1 VIDRLLP
8 RSDVAKRVFFWAG
21 WAIVIYV
28 VAFWRLGYPSFWD
41 PDEAVYAV
49 VTRRMM
55 QTGDWLAP
63 IYNGTPFFD
72 KPILFYWLQLVSF
85 KIFGA
90 NEFAAR
96 LVPAVSAVGVIGVT
110 GWAGRAFFNRE
121 VGRLAA
127 VIVAVLPATF
137 LLSAYA
143 ILDMTFTMF
152 LFAGVALAASAVVHD
167 KPAREWAGYVCLALA
182 VLTKGPLA
190 LALAGVTML
199 LTLVIAPGLRRAI
212 WSLHFVWGLALV
224 LAMASPWFLY
234 MWWRFG
240 YAFIDGYFLRENILL
255 YASQL
260 FETTRSHAF
269 YLRVAAVGFLP
280 FTPILIG
287 RAIDGWRGDRISD
300 IERLFW
306 AWAIAITAFFSFSRF
321 KLDHYIYPVLPAL
334 AVIAANTWSR
344 LRRAES
350 IRPHMGAAISMGA
363 IALTF
368 IGAGVYAYSK
378 IDTLPVELSKAML
391 IVPAAFVV
399 SGALL
404 GISIAMQRGRPIAQ
418 PLYAVVTLLITYAV
432 ALTAGLDALESGKP
446 MRDLGK
452 WVAANAPDDAT
463 ITAYRLERWKTSWR
477 FYVDRRT
484 EVAENPDEVVGT
496 MAKPGTHYAV
506 MTEDELKLL
515 KPLKGM
521 PPVTIVRQRRGL
533 TNTSGRG
540 LKKRRDEWPNY
551 VIVTNDVAA
560 ATAPVVAPI
569 VAPAVSQPAVSPQP
583 GSRERRA
590 HLRGRPARRPRA
602 RSSAGAGR

>member
-1 VIDRLLP
+1 MLNRLLP
-8 RSDVAKRVFFWAG
+8 RSDVAKRALFWAC
-21 WAIVIYV
+21 WAIVLYV
-28 VAFWRLGYPSFWD
+28 VAFWRLGYASFWD

-63 IYNGTPFFD
+63 IYNGVPFFD
-72 KPILFYWLQLVSF
+72 KPILFYWLQLISF

-96 LVPAVSAVGVIGVT
+96 MVPAVSAVGVIGVT

-121 VGRLAA
+121 VGNLAA
-127 VIVAVLPATF
+127 VIVAILPATF

-152 LFAGVALAASAVVHD
+152 MFAGVALAASSVVHK
-167 KPAREWAGYVCLALA
+167 KPSREWWGYLCLALA

-190 LALAGVTML
+190 LALGGL
-199 LTLVIAPGLRRAI
+199 SLILTLIIAPGLRRAI
-212 WSLHFVWGLALV
+212 WSLHFMWGLLLV
-224 LAMASPWFLY
+224 VAISSPWFLY

-260 FETTRSHAF
+260 FETTRSPGF
-269 YLRVAAVGFLP
+269 YLRIASVGFLP

-287 RAIDGWRGDRISD
+287 RAIDAWRGDRISD
-300 IERLFW
+300 AERLFW

-350 IRPHMGAAISMGA
+350 IRPHLGAAISMVA

-368 IGAGVYAYSK
+368 VGGGIYAYLK
-378 IDTLPVELSKAML
+378 LDTLPLDLSNAML
-391 IVPAAFVV
+391 VVPAAFVI

-404 GISIAMQRGRPIAQ
+404 GISIVMRRGRPMAQ
-418 PLYAVVTLLITYAV
+418 PIYAVAALLATYAV
-432 ALTAGLDALESGKP
+432 LLTAGLEALESGKP
-446 MRDLGK
+446 MKDLGL
-452 WVAANAPDDAT
+452 WVAEHAPDDAT

-477 FYVDRRT
+477 FYVNRRT
-484 EVAENPDEVVGT
+484 QTAESPEEVVST
-496 MAKPGTHYAV
+496 MNAPGTHYAV

-515 KPLKGM
+515 KQLFGM
-521 PPVTIVRQRRGL
+521 PPVKVVRERRGL

-540 LKKRRDEWPNY
+540 LRKRREDWPNY
-551 VIVTNDVAA
+551 VVVTNDMTPPAV
-560 ATAPVVAPI
+560 I
-569 VAPAVSQPAVSPQP
+569 PAVSQTPVSEQPAAKAP
-583 GSRERRA
+583 RA
-590 HLRGRPARRPRA
+590 HLKGRPARRPPV
-602 RSSAGAGR
+602 RSNASAGR